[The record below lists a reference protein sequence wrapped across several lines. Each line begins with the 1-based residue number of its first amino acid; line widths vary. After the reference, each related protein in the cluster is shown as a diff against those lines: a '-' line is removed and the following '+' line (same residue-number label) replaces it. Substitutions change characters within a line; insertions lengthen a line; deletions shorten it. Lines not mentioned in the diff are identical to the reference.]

1 MRLGWD
7 AALWEDGGVPE
18 ALDCRWGELSAEQ
31 QALAAAL
38 GYEQEAWDKEH
49 VGHDQAVAAV
59 RLGLGRTVVFYHRSS
74 TSYQID

>member
-49 VGHDQAVAAV
+49 VGHDQGVAAPPPPPPLCPLRPLRPRPAV
-59 RLGLGRTVVFYHRSS
+59 Y
-74 TSYQID
+74 

>member
-1 MRLGWD
+1 MRLGYD

-38 GYEQEAWDKEH
+38 GYEQEAGGTK
-49 VGHDQAVAAV
+49 
-59 RLGLGRTVVFYHRSS
+59 S
-74 TSYQID
+74 TSATTKRWQRCA